1 VVKRITLV
9 NSGEYYSRFSS
20 EVVIT
25 RITLVNSSEY
35 YSRYFV
41 TPIAVSLEGGL
52 SDNADY
58 PCEL

>member
-1 VVKRITLV
+1 MVKRITLV
-9 NSGEYYSRFSS
+9 NSSEYYSRFSS

-41 TPIAVSLEGGL
+41 TPIAVSL
-52 SDNADY
+52 
-58 PCEL
+58 